1 MPMAI
6 SIKPTTNHVR
16 QSWCSF
22 FPLGFSLCMIVVFP
36 QSECVL
42 GYAASAA
49 EARRQPSACFK
60 IRWDPLDVRHVADF
74 PSYHLSH
81 ARREFFVLCGVRG
94 GIKTKMGPQF
104 PPSGKVCIAGV

>member
-36 QSECVL
+36 QSECIL
-42 GYAASAA
+42 GHAASTA
-49 EARRQPSACFK
+49 EERRQKSACLK
-60 IRWDPLDVRHVADF
+60 IRGDPLGVRHVADF
-74 PSYHLSH
+74 PVTIYPTP
-81 ARREFFVLCGVRG
+81 EGN
-94 GIKTKMGPQF
+94 
-104 PPSGKVCIAGV
+104 PSCFAGSEAE